1 MSIEDKLSKVKYKN
15 DMQSHLIVS
24 QKDWQKCRNRSCEKV
39 CPAKVYE
46 YNDELK
52 EMKVNFENCLEC
64 GACRIACDKQ
74 TLIWDYPK
82 QSYGVTFK
90 KG

>member
-1 MSIEDKLSKVKYKN
+1 MNIEDKLAKIKYKN
-15 DMQSHLIVS
+15 DTQSHLIVC
-24 QKDWQKCRNRSCEKV
+24 QKDCQKCKNRSCEKV

-52 EMKVNFENCLEC
+52 EMRVNFENCLEC

-74 TLIWDYPK
+74 SLIWDYPK
-82 QSYGVTFK
+82 QGYGVTFK

>member
-1 MSIEDKLSKVKYKN
+1 MKIDKNLYTLKYAPDTDSHLHPKNEDCKMCEGRPCTFICPAEVYEWNEDK
-15 DMQSHLIVS
+15 Q
-24 QKDWQKCRNRSCEKV
+24 
-39 CPAKVYE
+39 
-46 YNDELK
+46 EL
-52 EMKVNFENCLEC
+52 MVNFENCLEC

-90 KG
+90 QG